1 MLAIWDMFNTNGNE
15 FMEFDEFKVIC
26 MQVKDG
32 QFVPP
37 TPVVAACMVHFS
49 TIDIPQPDDLITS
62 QELLENMPSDFC
74 PATSV
79 CVVNEQFVNGII
91 AEFDEAIGT
100 TQPDGMLNETEFKN
114 ACLAI
119 KDGWVPVVEP
129 TPVEVCQ
136 GHLEAMDNNP
146 EDGMISWDEFLMAPT
161 NFCPSGAMINQE
173 YVAGIWYYKQLAN
186 DEKLDSEAFKTIC
199 IEV

>member
-1 MLAIWDMFNTNGNE
+1 
-15 FMEFDEFKVIC
+15 
-26 MQVKDG
+26 
-32 QFVPP
+32 
-37 TPVVAACMVHFS
+37 
-49 TIDIPQPDDLITS
+49 
-62 QELLENMPSDFC
+62 
-74 PATSV
+74 
-79 CVVNEQFVNGII
+79 
-91 AEFDEAIGT
+91 
-100 TQPDGMLNETEFKN
+100 MLNETEFKN

-199 IEV
+199 IEVQNGWKPPVPPEPTDECADHYLSMNPDKDDKVTKEEFLKNGPSVFCTDAANCDIDEDYVWSVYEEFDYADDGYLYEEEFMDACHAIINGWTPPAPPSP